1 MNNEY
6 KEEFNVLL
14 DNWWVSKVKSSDAFY
29 KIKSKITN
37 LREIANKMGCDI
49 ICNNKLIK
57 LEKNPL
63 WLDNVYGIPEFDRKL
78 DYVLFLVLIIY
89 LEGKGLDE
97 QFILSNFTDYVSN
110 CLANIDGV
118 NKPDWTNFKDRKSMV
133 DVLKYA
139 TSIGII
145 RLRDGND
152 ANFAENANTE
162 ALYEN
167 TTLSHYVVR
176 NFKFDVFSCNSARD
190 FIDKELETLDSRDYK
205 RIVTYRSLFLYPHVY
220 FPDLN
225 TESLIY
231 LKNMRNNV
239 ANDVET
245 YVGGE
250 LIFVKNMAFVSM
262 IDKQNNV
269 FPNMNQSI
277 TDIIILISH
286 YLREY
291 IVDNN
296 LNSNSTI
303 KMDDF
308 KIIVEKVYK
317 ENSKYFSKKYRD
329 LTKENFFKTMI
340 NQMVSYKMLKVMDSE
355 ILVYPITTMYDG
367 IYDNDTDNIEENK
380 NYEILSFNWEE

>member
-1 MNNEY
+1 
-6 KEEFNVLL
+6 
-14 DNWWVSKVKSSDAFY
+14 
-29 KIKSKITN
+29 
-37 LREIANKMGCDI
+37 MGCDI

-89 LEGKGLDE
+89 LEDKGLDE

-340 NQMVSYKMLKVMDSE
+340 NQIVSYKILNVMDSE